1 MELNVSAVAASRLA
15 PMLHADKAL
24 ILDIND
30 GIGPYSRPSKT
41 SGQAKF
47 NLLILP
53 RTNVPDV
60 YDAHLD
66 SPVGPVLIKSYTSGF
81 FKATNCQIKCNF
93 LPKKT
98 SDGVFQTKTLRGRLF
113 KSLTNFAIS

>member
-66 SPVGPVLIKSYTSGF
+66 SPVGPVLIKSYTRGF
-81 FKATNCQIKCNF
+81 FKAETE
-93 LPKKT
+93 
-98 SDGVFQTKTLRGRLF
+98 
-113 KSLTNFAIS
+113 LTVSGDHFAIVPGEPQLDPNVRLKFV